1 MRHFHMLVPFRAV
14 GPVLVNGTQFG
25 IPLYCTIEIL
35 AARRDLFEEKGL
47 SYPKTFDE
55 TISAAKALHDPA
67 NEFYGIA
74 WNGQRGMPI
83 ANSFM
88 FFLAAGQK
96 PIIDMPLHNQE
107 SWHFDEFEKLKL
119 QINTEDAVEVIEY
132 MKQLVAYSPPDIANV
147 DWEKRINYFMSGS
160 VGLAYCWTM
169 RAARFEHELSSR
181 VARRVTYLP
190 PPSRRGQRVS
200 APIGG
205 FLMTIPSNLVPS
217 RRRQIMNAIAWMV
230 SPEAMKAH
238 VKNGF
243 PVAPRFSVCADPE
256 ALASSPI
263 VSMVDRMARRN
274 ELVTCARPPVPQFSI
289 IEQALGQEV
298 HNAVFDG
305 KPPRQALRDAENAIF
320 VQMNHQAR
328 T

>member
-1 MRHFHMLVPFRAV
+1 
-14 GPVLVNGTQFG
+14 
-25 IPLYCTIEIL
+25 
-35 AARRDLFEEKGL
+35 LFEKRGL

-55 TISAAKALHDPA
+55 TVAAAKALHDPA

-88 FFLAAGQK
+88 FFLAACQK
-96 PIIDMPLHNQE
+96 TIIDMPLHNQE

-119 QINTEDAVEVIEY
+119 QINTDDALEVIDY
-132 MKQLVAYSPPDIANV
+132 MKQLVTYSPPDIANV

-160 VGLAYCWTM
+160 AGLVYCWTM

-181 VARRVTYLP
+181 VARRVEYLP
-190 PPSRRGQRVS
+190 PPSRRGQRIS

-205 FLMTIPSNLVPS
+205 FLMTIPSNVAPS

-274 ELVTCARPPVPQFSI
+274 ELVTWARPPVPQFSI
-289 IEQALGQEV
+289 IEQALGLEV

-305 KPPRQALRDAENAIF
+305 KPPRQALRDAENAIL
-320 VQMNHQAR
+320 VQIKSRSA